1 MTKTKM
7 GAVNAFVSSPFD
19 IYAFARNRN
28 QVTVVDRRDNEAF
41 VMNLTKAKADRV
53 LELLLKTH
61 PNKDIGRIE
70 FETSKGPQTIDELI
84 HTAPDG
90 TLKAKLGLI

>member
-19 IYAFARNRN
+19 IYAFARDGN
-28 QVTVVDRRDNEAF
+28 QITVVDRRDNEAF
-41 VMNLTKAKADRV
+41 VMNLTKTKANRV